1 MPPSPEALEALRS
14 AAIDCMRRSK
24 NDGDSAGAMG
34 VVIAGE
40 WVQNLA
46 QLSASL
52 EQPANTAV
60 DAAKGHWW
68 R

>member
-1 MPPSPEALEALRS
+1 MS
-14 AAIDCMRRSK
+14 
-24 NDGDSAGAMG
+24 

-52 EQPANTAV
+52 EQPAHAVV
-60 DAAKGHWW
+60 DAAKIRWW

>member
-1 MPPSPEALEALRS
+1 MA
-14 AAIDCMRRSK
+14 
-24 NDGDSAGAMG
+24 

-46 QLSASL
+46 RLEAGLEETVSA
-52 EQPANTAV
+52 AAV
-60 DAAKGHWW
+60 ASQIRWW